1 MSKVAPSVVLSRVS
15 SLSCLI
21 YADVCNSDT
30 TSSQVQVV
38 VTSSRLEL
46 RSTKGLVGAIPLAA
60 IASFGMSTAMQ
71 DCLGVVYRKANG
83 TVACWVL
90 ACKTPEE
97 TRAALKTLGDG
108 CNRDAT
114 AAGAPTPGTPL
125 SPGEHGGKGSSV
137 GKGIRRSHN
146 HNPAEQMAAA
156 APATPIVGASLMDSP
171 GMARRGAAT
180 VSGSLLARTASL
192 PSPPSS
198 SAAAAAGGSGG
209 SSRISQRFGSHPLAV
224 RSGSTASGAK
234 SGSSGAAAGGG
245 GSQRESQ
252 KHHGSRSEAREAAKM
267 STKGGGVLAWI
278 EAKAK
283 VGSGQHVQTAIHG
296 LCYPVC
302 VCWHH
307 GHLAGAGGSQKRAIT
322 ARRSVGK
329 RGRRGVGEV
338 KVHRSADHCDRR
350 AAPVSSHSHQS

>member
-137 GKGIRRSHN
+137 GKFIRRSHN

-192 PSPPSS
+192 PSPSS
-198 SAAAAAGGSGG
+198 SSSSSSAGGSGG

-245 GSQRESQ
+245 GL
-252 KHHGSRSEAREAAKM
+252 AA
-267 STKGGGVLAWI
+267 
-278 EAKAK
+278 
-283 VGSGQHVQTAIHG
+283 
-296 LCYPVC
+296 
-302 VCWHH
+302 
-307 GHLAGAGGSQKRAIT
+307 
-322 ARRSVGK
+322 
-329 RGRRGVGEV
+329 
-338 KVHRSADHCDRR
+338 
-350 AAPVSSHSHQS
+350 